1 MKKKTKEKIDKKKL
15 NDENVE
21 IAKLIA
27 KVRDKYTCQHCG
39 KKWKGCDIHASHVIN
54 EARDHR
60 LASDPYNIKALCYN
74 CHINRRHKNPLEAS
88 KRFNEKRP
96 GRYEKLQAQHIEYM
110 GMGSIDINWMIER
123 NQELRETCKKM
134 KIDISKFTYGLK
146 VSKKEG

>member
-1 MKKKTKEKIDKKKL
+1 MGKKTKEKIDKKKL

-39 KKWKGCDIHASHVIN
+39 EKGRGYKIHASHIIN

-96 GRYEKLQAQHIEYM
+96 
-110 GMGSIDINWMIER
+110 
-123 NQELRETCKKM
+123 
-134 KIDISKFTYGLK
+134 
-146 VSKKEG
+146 

>member
-1 MKKKTKEKIDKKKL
+1 MGKKTKEKIDKKKL

-39 KKWKGCDIHASHVIN
+39 KKWKGYDIHASHVIN

-96 GRYEKLQAQHIEYM
+96 WRYEKLQAQHIEYM
-110 GMGSIDINWMIER
+110 GMGSIDINWLLER

-134 KIDISKFTYGLK
+134 EIDISKFTYGLK
-146 VSKKEG
+146 VSKKER